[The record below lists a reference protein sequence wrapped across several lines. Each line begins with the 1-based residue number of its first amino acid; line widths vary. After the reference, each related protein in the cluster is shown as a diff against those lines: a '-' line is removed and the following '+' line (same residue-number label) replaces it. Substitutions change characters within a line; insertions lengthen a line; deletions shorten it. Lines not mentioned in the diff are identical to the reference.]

1 MERILRSLFTV
12 HSTPEESECLA
23 NWLRFVEFKIGFDT
37 PEDKHIHGYLQGFYN
52 QMSAPPEFDLIKNYF
67 IKEDKAEVVAR
78 LDEISRS
85 QCYIKTNFL
94 SLVQSEQE
102 AQQKRKFVTALKEA
116 ITITDGGLNLDKTK
130 DGKKVLKGLN
140 DAVSY
145 LFDRAS
151 EFSSIEGGE
160 KLEGVATDDAEELL
174 EEYEIISKTNK
185 FAGRNLFGLEPVDS
199 VCRGHKAGE
208 FWVHCAFAGELK
220 TTLGINYAY
229 NNAYVY
235 GKNVFYS
242 IHEMPYR
249 QLRRML
255 FVLHSSHGKFITD
268 WHEED
273 IRLGR
278 PNPYMGLDYRKVRDG
293 ELDDLELKRFRAVAQ
308 DFKSTCRGKLY
319 LWRPEDEVGVAD
331 IRRKAEMFHNKYRCD
346 GIVIDYLGL
355 VKPKMRTVDH
365 IVGLNSVVRD
375 ARLLALNFARGKTVP
390 ILALFQLNRQGKLRA
405 DKADGRYDFAAISY
419 ANEIE
424 KSADVITYTYLND
437 ALRQEAKFYLGCLKN
452 RDNPIFDRMVGK
464 VLWQSKRMR
473 AIETGMLDLSPDAVL
488 KTSNDIILTADD
500 MIM

>member
-1 MERILRSLFTV
+1 MEKILRSLFTIQ
-12 HSTPEESECLA
+12 STPEESECLN
-23 NWLRFVEFKIGFDT
+23 NWLRFIEFRIGFEL
-37 PEDKHIHGYLQGFYN
+37 PEDRKIFDYLEQFYQ
-52 QMSAPPEFDLIKNYF
+52 QMSSPPDVELIRDYF
-67 IKEDKAEVVAR
+67 VKEDKIEIVSR
-78 LDEISRS
+78 LEEIAKS
-85 QCYIKTNFL
+85 QFYLRTNFL
-94 SLVQSEQE
+94 SLVKAEQDS
-102 AQQKRKFVTALKEA
+102 QQKRKFVTALKEA
-116 ITITDGGLNLDKTK
+116 ITITDGGLNLDKGK
-130 DGKKVLKGLN
+130 DGKRILKGLN
-140 DAVSY
+140 DAVTY
-145 LFDRAS
+145 LFDKAS
-151 EFSSIEGGE
+151 DFTSIEGGE
-160 KLEGVATDDAEELL
+160 KLEGVVTEDAEELL
-174 EEYEIISKTNK
+174 DEYEVVSKTNK
-185 FAGRNLFGLEPVDS
+185 YAGRNLFGLEPVDA

-235 GKNVFYS
+235 GKNIFYS

-255 FVLHSSHGKFITD
+255 YVLHSSHGKFITD

-273 IRLGR
+273 KRLGR
-278 PNPYMGLDYRKVRDG
+278 PSPYMGLDYRKVRDG
-293 ELDDLELKRFRAVAQ
+293 ELDALELERFKIVAQ
-308 DFKSTCRGKLY
+308 DFKTTCKGKLY
-319 LWRPEDEVGVAD
+319 LWRPEDEVAVSD

-355 VKPKMRTVDH
+355 VKPKIRTSDH
-365 IVGLNSVVRD
+365 IVGLNSVVRE

-390 ILALFQLNRQGKLRA
+390 VLSLFQLNRQGKLRA

-437 ALRQEAKFYLGCLKN
+437 ALRQEAKFFLGCLKN

-473 AIETGMLDLSPDAVL
+473 AIETGLLDMSADTILN
-488 KTSNDIILTADD
+488 TSNEIILTAED
-500 MIM
+500 MIT